1 LKVAMEAGTAKD
13 ACETVVK
20 ELKGS
25 GTITASFER
34 KGKGKVTFSH
44 RQHIKV
50 SYVTLLNITTVS
62 DN

>member
-1 LKVAMEAGTAKD
+1 MEAGTAND

-44 RQHIKV
+44 CQHTKTETKSV
-50 SYVTLLNITTVS
+50 MLFR
-62 DN
+62 